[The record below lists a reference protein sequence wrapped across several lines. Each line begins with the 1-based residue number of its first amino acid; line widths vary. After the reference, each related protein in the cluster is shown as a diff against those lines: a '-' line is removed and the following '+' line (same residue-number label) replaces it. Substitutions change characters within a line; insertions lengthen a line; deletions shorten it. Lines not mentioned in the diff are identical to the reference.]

1 MDQSDVLFQLA
12 TKLAYGMPMLL
23 TFLIGLVLLLRVPPS
38 NGRLLGMIGLAL
50 LMVAHM
56 VTLGFNL
63 LPILMIAQGNYDG
76 MSRISVLLGIGHGIA
91 TLLRLVGTSLLI
103 AALYRALRRLPPD
116 HAAPH

>member
-1 MDQSDVLFQLA
+1 MDQSDVLFQIA
-12 TKLAYGMPMLL
+12 TTLAYGMPMLL

-50 LMVAHM
+50 
-56 VTLGFNL
+56 
-63 LPILMIAQGNYDG
+63 LMIAQGNYDG